1 MKTKTIKQEVSF
13 RAEAQKVYDA
23 LMDSKKHSQFTGSEC
38 VISKKAG
45 GKFTA
50 YGGYIKGVNLELVP
64 GKKIVQSWRA
74 SDWPE
79 GHYSKAI
86 FILERKGKNTV
97 LSFMQENVPE
107 QFFDEISEGW
117 KEHYWGKMKEKFGW

>member
-1 MKTKTIKQEVSF
+1 LKAKTIKQEVSF

-86 FILERKGKNTV
+86 FILERKDSSITPTDSSVPAILTV
-97 LSFMQENVPE
+97 TKDSSGIVPI
-107 QFFDEISEGW
+107 FVI
-117 KEHYWGKMKEKFGW
+117 